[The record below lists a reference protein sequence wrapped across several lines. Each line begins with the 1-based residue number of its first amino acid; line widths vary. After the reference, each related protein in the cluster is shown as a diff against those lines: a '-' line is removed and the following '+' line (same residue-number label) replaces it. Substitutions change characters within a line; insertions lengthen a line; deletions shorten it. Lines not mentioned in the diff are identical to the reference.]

1 MKDKL
6 YTRKYTISVEGE
18 TEKWYFDWLEK
29 QINACEGRA
38 FNASTIPTATTARPC
53 ARCFTIPLGNPRR

>member
-29 QINACEGRA
+29 QINACEERA
-38 FNASTIPTATTARPC
+38 FNASIDARVQQVPGSS
-53 ARCFTIPLGNPRR
+53 IKG